1 MTPIET
7 LQSFIAARGWT
18 FAKTMPQ
25 WPHEYTVR
33 QGPEDT
39 EFEAAALLIREN
51 GYKERWGSYNHTY
64 FNVDGWKYWT
74 MGNPLPVTK
83 IINRARL

>member
-7 LQSFIAARGWT
+7 LQSFIASRQWV

-33 QGPEDT
+33 RDANDA
-39 EFEAAALLIREN
+39 EFVEAARLIREH
-51 GYKERWGSYNHTY
+51 GYHERWGSYNHTY
-64 FNVDGWKYWT
+64 FNIDGWKYWT
-74 MGNPLPVTK
+74 MGNPLDITK